1 MTVGWQAVAG
11 VSYFLESST
20 NLAASPPFNLLATNL
35 TTNQSGLLIYNDTNT
50 ADVPSRVY
58 RLGVGP

>member
-1 MTVGWQAVAG
+1 MAG
-11 VSYFLESST
+11 
-20 NLAASPPFNLLATNL
+20 SPPFILLATNL
-35 TTNQSGLLIYNDTNT
+35 ITNQSGIRIYNDTNT